1 MTSTH
6 RICYIAAA
14 AAELPAN
21 AGKKA
26 YPIIIG
32 AEHKKMQPE
41 IQGAEERRQ
50 RPRVSEGLG
59 PVDAAPELEA
69 ERLLSAVLADI
80 ALLSAQ
86 SHVFCR
92 RVRSCNVP
100 LLSRLQQSPGCSCGS
115 MHLPQRGLFNAQR
128 ALEKLDRPV
137 ILPLV
142 KYEASSHVLRYEK
155 SCPAV
160 PSFSCIRR

>member
-14 AAELPAN
+14 AAELLAN

-26 YPIIIG
+26 YPIIIR

-80 ALLSAQ
+80 ALLSTQ